1 MAGHV
6 RSDGFTVPRTAREL
20 GIMQG
25 FPPPPEKIPTASNWD
40 LAPFNR
46 HTFLNVRSFVPTVD
60 VRADPAAGRPLP
72 RGERDVADLTF
83 LARDGTVKTV
93 AQMLAETYTDGF
105 IALSHGR
112 VVTEQ
117 YFNDMTPATLHLS
130 QSVAKSVVG
139 ILAGVLWGE
148 GLLDPSAPLT
158 EYVPE
163 LARCGYLGATVG
175 DVLDMQSGVRFV
187 EEYADP
193 ESDIGQLDIA
203 SGWKPAPPHYTG
215 PTTLRDQIL
224 GLRQTR
230 PHGEVFEY
238 RSIETDVLAWAM
250 ERAAGQGLADLLSDR
265 IWTRIGAERDAS
277 FTVDRAGTA
286 LADGGFNATLRDYA
300 RFALMVAAGGQW
312 DGRRIVPEAWV
323 EDIARCEPA
332 KFRGDYRLLAPN
344 GAYRRKWW
352 VMDADHGDFTARGI
366 FGQMIYIDR
375 STDFVAVKL
384 STWPDYLIPAFTA
397 DALAGMRAIRDICR

>member
-1 MAGHV
+1 MTDHGPGPGP
-6 RSDGFTVPRTAREL
+6 RPRTAREL
-20 GIMQG
+20 GIMKG
-25 FPPPPEKIPTASNWD
+25 FPPPPEKIPTPWNWD

-46 HTFLNVRSFVPTVD
+46 HTFLNVRSFVPTVE
-60 VRADPAAGRPLP
+60 VRADAARSRPLP
-72 RGERDVADLTF
+72 RADAAVDALTF
-83 LARDGTVKTV
+83 AAHDGSVKTV

-105 IALSHGR
+105 IALSGGR
-112 VVTEQ
+112 VVAEH
-117 YFNDMTPATLHLS
+117 YFNEMTPATLHLS

-148 GLLDPSAPLT
+148 GLLDPDAPLT
-158 EYVPE
+158 DYVPE
-163 LARCGYLGATVG
+163 LAGCGYAGATVG
-175 DVLDMQSGVRFV
+175 HVLDMQSGVRFV

-203 SGWKPAPPHYTG
+203 CGWKPAPPHYSG
-215 PTTLRDQIL
+215 PMTLRDQIL
-224 GLRQTR
+224 GLRQAR

-250 ERAAGQGLADLLSDR
+250 ERAAGQTLADLLGTR
-265 IWTRIGAERDAS
+265 IWGPIGAERDAS

-300 RFALMVAAGGQW
+300 RFALMVAAGGRW
-312 DGRRIVPEAWV
+312 DGRQIVPEAWID
-323 EDIARCEPA
+323 DIARCEPG
-332 KFRGDYRLLAPN
+332 KFLGDYRALAPR

-352 VMDADHGDFTARGI
+352 VMDAEHGDFCARGI
-366 FGQMIYIDR
+366 FGQMIYVDR
-375 STDFVAVKL
+375 KADFVAVKL

-397 DALAGMRAIRDICR
+397 DALAAMRAIRDVCR